1 MEFLIIPVVFGF
13 AVASVAR
20 GKNRNPYLWFALG
33 LVTGPFALAA
43 LIVMKAGPG
52 EDQGYE

>member
-13 AVASVAR
+13 AAASVAR

-33 LVTGPFALAA
+33 LVTGPFALVA
-43 LIVMKAGPG
+43 LVVMKAGPG